1 MRVRSFLALS
11 IGLVLAAPSLAS
23 AGDYWWSGDWYA
35 KVGASGFIAPRYEGS
50 DSYLLQGKPMISIG
64 KEGQP
69 VRFTSRN
76 DNASVS
82 LYENSFV
89 RLGAVGKLVMPRD
102 GDDSDD
108 LKGLKPVKF
117 GVELGAFA
125 ETYPTDWMRLRAEV
139 RQGIRSHQ
147 GIVADLAADAFTDVT
162 PTVRLSA
169 GPRLTLASKDYQEA
183 YYGVSASESLKS
195 GLSEFN
201 PKGGL
206 QSAGIGGAVTWQTTD
221 KIETQA
227 FAEYKRLLGSAADS
241 SLVEERGSKDQYLIG
256 VSATYKFGFAL
267 P

>member
-1 MRVRSFLALS
+1 MRLKYFTALS
-11 IGLVLAAPSLAS
+11 AGLMLAAPTMAF

-35 KVGASGFIAPRYEGS
+35 KIGAAGFVAPRYDGS
-50 DSYLLQGKPMISIG
+50 DSYLLQARPMISIG
-64 KEGQP
+64 KEGKP

-76 DNASVS
+76 DNPSIS

-89 RLGAVGKLVMPRD
+89 RMGAVGKLVMPRD

-117 GVELGAFA
+117 GVELGGFA
-125 ETYPTDWMRLRAEV
+125 EVYPTDWMRFRAEV
-139 RQGIRSHQ
+139 RHGIRSHQ

-169 GPRLTLASKDYQEA
+169 GPRLTLASKDYQDV
-183 YYGVSASESLKS
+183 YDGVSESESIKS
-195 GLSEFN
+195 GLSKFS
-201 PKGGL
+201 PDGWL
-206 QSAGIGGAVTWQTTD
+206 QSAGVGGAVTWQTTD